1 MKSKRRPYRR
11 FKEKGGAQFVKNN
24 IESMPELANSKSSR
38 KAIFKEGLL
47 DTGLLL
53 YAPGQST
60 PDHKHADIDEVF
72 YVVSGEGT
80 VRINNEDFLLKEKDI
95 LFSPNGETHGFYNTS
110 PSNWVVLQ
118 IKAKIN

>member
-1 MKSKRRPYRR
+1 MI
-11 FKEKGGAQFVKNN
+11 KGNV
-24 IESMPELANSKSSR
+24 ESMLEFAATRSSR

-60 PDHKHADIDEVF
+60 PDHKHVDIDEVF

-80 VRINNEDFLLKEKDI
+80 VRINGEDLLLKEKDI
-95 LFSPNGETHGFYNTS
+95 LYSPNGESHGFYNTS
-110 PSNWVVLQ
+110 PANWVVLQ

>member
-1 MKSKRRPYRR
+1 MVKS
-11 FKEKGGAQFVKNN
+11 N
-24 IESMPELANSKSSR
+24 IKSLLEFTHNKSSR

-80 VRINNEDFLLKEKDI
+80 VRINNEDFLLKEKNI

-110 PSNWVVLQ
+110 TSNWVVLQ